1 MPITLIYGNAG
12 CGKTHKLCEMI
23 NKVYGKYNIMILTF
37 THSSLKNLHN
47 RLQHIDNT
55 HFSTFHSFFRIDYIN
70 DIVRGS
76 INNIST
82 YEYIFVDECFMLNKS
97 LFNRCLGNY
106 KHNLILSGD
115 ICQLGYPLDKNNMM
129 IPYNDLSLLYNTI
142 RTKINILGIDEK
154 YIMDDIINIIMK
166 IYSMPI
172 PKHINTYIHLT
183 SNFRSDDNITS
194 FIHDIENDTLDENNI
209 KHIDNIYSLCQYLRE
224 NNNVVFIA
232 SNYNILQSVYDSMY
246 GYDNECVMYQF
257 PMSRVKRV
265 YLKPNMRVHIDGESN
280 KHDYVYIGN
289 EDNDIS
295 LDCKR
300 NNLLFKNEINNE
312 LYIIDSLNVPSIDI
326 LPQQLITYHKSQGLG
341 YDDVVL
347 CVDDVFD
354 ISMLYTGITRA
365 RHNITFYS
373 KECISDWV
381 KLIKSLYH
389 SQSLHLISSII
400 QSISISTLVKA

>member
-1 MPITLIYGNAG
+1 MG
-12 CGKTHKLCEMI
+12 
-23 NKVYGKYNIMILTF
+23 
-37 THSSLKNLHN
+37 
-47 RLQHIDNT
+47 
-55 HFSTFHSFFRIDYIN
+55 
-70 DIVRGS
+70 
-76 INNIST
+76 
-82 YEYIFVDECFMLNKS
+82 
-97 LFNRCLGNY
+97 
-106 KHNLILSGD
+106 
-115 ICQLGYPLDKNNMM
+115 
-129 IPYNDLSLLYNTI
+129 
-142 RTKINILGIDEK
+142 
-154 YIMDDIINIIMK
+154 
-166 IYSMPI
+166 
-172 PKHINTYIHLT
+172 
-183 SNFRSDDNITS
+183 
-194 FIHDIENDTLDENNI
+194 
-209 KHIDNIYSLCQYLRE
+209 IDNIYSLCQYLRE

-232 SNYNILQSVYDSMY
+232 SNYKILQSVYDSMY

-280 KHDYVYIGN
+280 KHDYVYLGN
-289 EDNDIS
+289 EDNSIS
-295 LDCKR
+295 LDFKK

-373 KECISDWV
+373 KECVSDWV

-400 QSISISTLVKA
+400 QSISISSIIQS